1 MDLDNQSSAV
11 NMNTDS
17 ATPDFGGPVD
27 ADKPSLDMDAINEA
41 IAATGGKDP
50 NLQTSFDVNDISLD
64 DVPQSQDELDRR
76 LKEDPEMSL
85 AGGVGAADAGPTAAI
100 DLTQNISS
108 DDPLMPS
115 APVEEKTAPV
125 AAFVDGDIIDEV
137 EEPAKTEATP
147 SYDNINKDP
156 LSNIETGAADS
167 NIAKSLGEPAEP
179 VSASVDAGT
188 PADTPAPAGEPT
200 HIANTITVPGQKSKL
215 PLIIGIAGGV
225 LAIVIIAL
233 IILTA
238 SK

>member
-11 NMNTDS
+11 NTNTDS

-64 DVPQSQDELDRR
+64 DVPQSQDELDKR

-85 AGGVGAADAGPTAAI
+85 AGGAGVADAGPTAAV

-115 APVEEKTAPV
+115 APAEEKTAPV

-147 SYDNINKDP
+147 SYDNIYTDP
-156 LSNIETGAADS
+156 LSSIETGAADS

-179 VSASVDAGT
+179 VSASIDAGA
-188 PADTPAPAGEPT
+188 PADAPAPAGEPA
-200 HIANTITVPGQKSKL
+200 HIANTITVPGQKSRL

-233 IILTA
+233 IVLTA